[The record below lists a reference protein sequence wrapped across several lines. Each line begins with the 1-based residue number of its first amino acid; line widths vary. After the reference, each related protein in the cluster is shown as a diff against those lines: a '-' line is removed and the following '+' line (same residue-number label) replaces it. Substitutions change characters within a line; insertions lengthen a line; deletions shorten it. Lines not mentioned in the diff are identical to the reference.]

1 MKKIY
6 INGGIFKRRAV
17 KFDSKKKKKKIVF
30 NPNLRNI

>member
-17 KFDSKKKKKKIVF
+17 KFDSKKKKKKLFSI
-30 NPNLRNI
+30 PI